1 MVSMMVPDRPPPMRI
16 ALSLIGLVAVAI
28 SLTLAYVNPVGI
40 WHWALL
46 LVALACLVAS
56 RRIR

>member
-1 MVSMMVPDRPPPMRI
+1 MPPRNPPPMRV

-28 SLTLAYVNPVGI
+28 SLTLAYLNPVGI

-46 LVALACLVAS
+46 LVALACLIAS

>member
-1 MVSMMVPDRPPPMRI
+1 MTPGRPPQARI
-16 ALSLIGLVAVAI
+16 ILSLIGLIAVAI
-28 SLTLAYVNPVGI
+28 SLTLAFINPVGI

-56 RRIR
+56 RRVR

>member
-1 MVSMMVPDRPPPMRI
+1 MRV
-16 ALSLIGLVAVAI
+16 ALSLIGLIAVAI
-28 SLTLAYVNPVGI
+28 SLALAFINPVGI

>member
-1 MVSMMVPDRPPPMRI
+1 MRI

-28 SLTLAYVNPVGI
+28 SLTLAFVNPVGI

-46 LVALACLVAS
+46 IVALACLVAS
-56 RRIR
+56 RRVR